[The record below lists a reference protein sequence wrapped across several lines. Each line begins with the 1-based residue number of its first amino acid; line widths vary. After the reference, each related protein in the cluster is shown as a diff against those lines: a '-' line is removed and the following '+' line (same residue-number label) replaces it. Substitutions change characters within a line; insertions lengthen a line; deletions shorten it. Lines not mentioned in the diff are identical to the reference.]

1 MNIYFY
7 FLITISIFYLSKSE
21 ETPEANAEPNP
32 EPKAEAN
39 ENNNN
44 DSFEE
49 DGDMYFKRTLKE
61 YLVEKNLFES
71 DRIIEPDE
79 MKKIFLESVTEGDAE
94 SSGEYFGGIFI
105 ELADHFVNEYYKERK
120 EIRGKDIYD
129 LIHLDPISKKFEQ
142 LMNDNSKYNGA
153 DDNNE
158 NNKYN
163 DYDNYDDEEF
173 KRQRDFYYEDLY
185 KHYDGYD
192 FRDQV
197 GDPIYDN

>member
-1 MNIYFY
+1 MNMYFY
-7 FLITISIFYLSKSE
+7 FLIILSLFFLLKSE
-21 ETPEANAEPNP
+21 ETPETKLET
-32 EPKAEAN
+32 N
-39 ENNNN
+39 ENNN
-44 DSFEE
+44 DEAFEE
-49 DGDMYFKRTLKE
+49 DGDMYFKKTLKE

-94 SSGEYFGGIFI
+94 SSAEYFGGIFI

-129 LIHLDPISKKFEQ
+129 LIQLDPISKKFEQ

-153 DDNNE
+153 DDNE
-158 NNKYN
+158 NNRDYN
-163 DYDNYDDEEF
+163 DYNDNDDVDHDYNYYDD
-173 KRQRDFYYEDLY
+173 Y

-192 FRDQV
+192 YRDHV
-197 GDPIYDN
+197 GDPIYDY

>member
-1 MNIYFY
+1 MNMYFY
-7 FLITISIFYLSKSE
+7 FLIILSLFFLSKSE
-21 ETPEANAEPNP
+21 ETPEPKLEP
-32 EPKAEAN
+32 N
-39 ENNNN
+39 ENNN
-44 DSFEE
+44 DEAFEE
-49 DGDMYFKRTLKE
+49 DGDMYFKKTLKE

-94 SSGEYFGGIFI
+94 SSAEYFGGIFI

-129 LIHLDPISKKFEQ
+129 LINLDPISKKFEQ
-142 LMNDNSKYNGA
+142 LMSDNSKYNGA
-153 DDNNE
+153 DDNSD
-158 NNKYN
+158 NNNDYN
-163 DYDNYDDEEF
+163 DYDNYDDDEF
-173 KRQRDFYYEDLY
+173 KRHRDFYYEDLY